1 MENIKQWYQS
11 EYHSDELG
19 NEINSLANFKD
30 LENNIHNVY
39 EYLGVC
45 DSIVRERVF
54 SKLANRLNLDY
65 WDIYNQWLICD

>member
-45 DSIVRERVF
+45 DSIVRECVF
-54 SKLANRLNLDY
+54 TELANRLNLAY

>member
-30 LENNIHNVY
+30 LKNNIHNVY
-39 EYLGVC
+39 EYLDVC

-54 SKLANRLNLDY
+54 TELANRLNLDY

>member
-45 DSIVRERVF
+45 DSIVRECVF
-54 SKLANRLNLDY
+54 TELANRLNLDY